1 MSFIKTHWFGLI
13 SGVVVFVFMGVFVLV
28 LLSPRQDAQKRGFI
42 PCTHELADR
51 LLNCE
56 SDKKISCLFG
66 AILRNTWCD
75 MKVIGQGVANWFDGK
90 QKTPWSNYIFI
101 PEAEL
106 SDVFDTETAKEY
118 LKKYAAVNG
127 SDKFEPDEQDYKYFD
142 LVKDKEFLAE
152 IIGQK

>member
-118 LKKYAAVNG
+118 LKNNSSPAVEMQKLQKLN
-127 SDKFEPDEQDYKYFD
+127 KELEDEINYEE
-142 LVKDKEFLAE
+142 VAE
-152 IIGQK
+152 DEKPQ

>member
-42 PCTHELADR
+42 PCTHELANR

-118 LKKYAAVNG
+118 LKNNPSPAVEMQKLQKLN
-127 SDKFEPDEQDYKYFD
+127 KELEDEINYEE
-142 LVKDKEFLAE
+142 VAE
-152 IIGQK
+152 DEKPQ

>member
-106 SDVFDTETAKEY
+106 SDVFDTETAKKY
-118 LKKYAAVNG
+118 LKNNPSPAVEMQKLQKLN
-127 SDKFEPDEQDYKYFD
+127 KELEDEINYEE
-142 LVKDKEFLAE
+142 VAE
-152 IIGQK
+152 DEKPQ